1 MAQETE
7 RCGEPMPDH
16 VPLPIGLFDPKP
28 CTPPAA
34 QLSITGSRPPA
45 LTCWEMQGLAAT
57 GYRYRNIPDADRNQK
72 LIAISG
78 RCRSTRT
85 ENAKGSR
92 RGILH
97 GLGLVHGERLHQGGS
112 HRHGMGHFLAELI
125 GESGYRFAPALLD
138 FRLPELLAPTWSG
151 HGRKLRLFVNVA
163 TID

>member
-1 MAQETE
+1 
-7 RCGEPMPDH
+7 MPDH